1 VQFESA
7 RSGFADYA
15 KDGETAK
22 RLRTR
27 VNRVILEDL
36 EQKVL
41 ALRALHEKLRDAT
54 AGPSLG
60 EVVARARPA

>member
-1 VQFESA
+1 
-7 RSGFADYA
+7 
-15 KDGETAK
+15 
-22 RLRTR
+22 

-41 ALRALHEKLRDAT
+41 ALRALHEKLRDVT

-60 EVVARARPA
+60 DVVARGRPL